1 MTQHNLN
8 EINDMRSKMSKE
20 KAQTKAQKKPQSMDQ
35 GEYVDYE
42 ELP

>member
-8 EINDMRSKMSKE
+8 EIKDMRSKMAKE
-20 KAQTKAQKKPQSMDQ
+20 QPQAKAQKKPQSMDQ